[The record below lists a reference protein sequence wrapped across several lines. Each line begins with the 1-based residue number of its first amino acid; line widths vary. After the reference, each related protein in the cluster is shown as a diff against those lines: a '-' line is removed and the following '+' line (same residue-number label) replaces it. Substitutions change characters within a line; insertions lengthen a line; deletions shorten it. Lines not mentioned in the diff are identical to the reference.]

1 MSNLGNQASQCSLD
15 KVYFSLPDKIRKKIL
30 KNISLSTY
38 VWVVNTKEDANK
50 IVEILEKNG
59 FFNISLDSLG
69 TTITAQSQSAGNDGD
84 EGGSSSRCN
93 AKLATK
99 NNCETNFNVN

>member
-1 MSNLGNQASQCSLD
+1 MSKLGNQSSQCPLD
-15 KVYFSLPDKIRKKIL
+15 NVYSSLPDKIRKKIL

-69 TTITAQSQSAGNDGD
+69 TTITAQSQSAGNDNKD
-84 EGGSSSRCN
+84 
-93 AKLATK
+93 A
-99 NNCETNFNVN
+99 V